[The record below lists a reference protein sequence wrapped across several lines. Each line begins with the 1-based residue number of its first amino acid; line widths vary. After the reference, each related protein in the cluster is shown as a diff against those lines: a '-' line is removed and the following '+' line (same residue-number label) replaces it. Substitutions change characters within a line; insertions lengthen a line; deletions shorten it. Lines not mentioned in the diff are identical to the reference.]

1 MPRKQRTGSVAPGV
15 GGGGETSDEQK
26 QIAEDTIAD
35 VNASG
40 LWPGR
45 VVTEVAPAGDFW
57 EAEPEH
63 QDYLERILYGH
74 NCHFVRPDWKLPVR
88 ENTAPR
94 QASVTG

>member
-15 GGGGETSDEQK
+15 GGGGETSDEQER
-26 QIAEDTIAD
+26 IAEDTIAN

-40 LWPGR
+40 PWPGR

-57 EAEPEH
+57 EAELKH
-63 QDYLERILYGH
+63 QDYLERILYGY

-94 QASVTG
+94 QANVTG